1 MAFFSGIGGI
11 LVVFRLKRL
20 FGLDFIEDTLL
31 ILVQVLVG
39 FFGLAVCG

>member
-20 FGLDFIEDTLL
+20 FGLDF
-31 ILVQVLVG
+31 
-39 FFGLAVCG
+39 LAATF